1 MKHDYL
7 LELSPL
13 PVVIKNSLV
22 TLSLCTSLIEFIKKA
37 FLYTLSAPLYCYVL
51 KKIETRL

>member
-1 MKHDYL
+1 MHDYL

-13 PVVIKNSLV
+13 SVVIRNSWA
-22 TLSLCTSLIEFIKKA
+22 TLSLCTSLIEFIKEA